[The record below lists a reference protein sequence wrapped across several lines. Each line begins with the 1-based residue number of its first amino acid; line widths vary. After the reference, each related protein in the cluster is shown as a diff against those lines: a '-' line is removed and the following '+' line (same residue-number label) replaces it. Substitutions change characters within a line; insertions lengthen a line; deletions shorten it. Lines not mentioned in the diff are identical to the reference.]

1 LKSILTTISQAI
13 DQLNEW
19 VGRGIAWLT
28 TVLVL
33 VIVYD
38 VAARYL
44 FNTSSAGIVELEWH
58 LFSFIFL
65 LGAAYALKHD
75 RHVRVDVFYQ
85 NFSVRKQAWVNLIG
99 TVLFLIPFCVVAI
112 VASVEFT
119 ANAWAIQ
126 EGSPDPGGLPAR
138 YVVKA
143 AIPLGFALLLLQAV
157 SLLIHSILTLTEPTA
172 RHD

>member
-1 LKSILTTISQAI
+1 MRKLLISFRSAI
-13 DQLNEW
+13 NRFNEA
-19 VGRGIAWLT
+19 VGRGVAWLT

-85 NFSVRKQAWVNLIG
+85 NFSLRQKAWVNLVG

-112 VASVEFT
+112 VAAWEFT
-119 ANAWAIQ
+119 KNSWMIQ

-143 AIPLGFALLLLQAV
+143 AIPIGLTLLLLQAV
-157 SLLIHSILTLTEPTA
+157 SLLIESLLTLTETT
-172 RHD
+172 RSYD

>member
-1 LKSILTTISQAI
+1 MRKTLQQLSHTI
-13 DQLNEW
+13 DYLNET
-19 VGRGIAWLT
+19 VGRGVSWLT

-33 VIVYD
+33 VIGYD

-85 NFSVRKQAWVNLIG
+85 NFTARQQAWVNLVG
-99 TVLFLIPFCVVAI
+99 TLLFLLPFCCI
-112 VASVEFT
+112 TLIESWQFT
-119 ANAWAIQ
+119 VNAWRIQ

-138 YVVKA
+138 YIVKA
-143 AIPLGFALLLLQAV
+143 AIPIGFLLLLLQAL
-157 SLLIHSILTLTEPTA
+157 SLLFTSLLTLTD
-172 RHD
+172 HD